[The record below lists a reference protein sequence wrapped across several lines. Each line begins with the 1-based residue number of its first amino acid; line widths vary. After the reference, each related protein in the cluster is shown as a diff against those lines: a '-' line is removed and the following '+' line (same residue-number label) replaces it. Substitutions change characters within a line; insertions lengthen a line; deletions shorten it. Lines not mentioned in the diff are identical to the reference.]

1 MTGQEGA
8 TPQTLPEPGKN
19 GGFGSLFFEGLP
31 TMTGIVT
38 IVAQPFAQDSMKKMF
53 ALPDWLPALIALA
66 AAGLL
71 ALYRM
76 RIVRKSGLSECA
88 ICCPI
93 LVFIIFSAYV
103 SGNNVVYYAKE
114 GVSKAGVQNVTTGKV
129 DEESLAKQNEEVRI
143 LRSQLEN
150 ANEMIKKL
158 AGVLNIP
165 QSAPVPEKHSS
176 LSSVFKLARLS
187 WEDTA
192 YAQNPQ
198 PERRET
204 DRSETLDQ
212 QRLQQL
218 QEELKKYQQT
228 QQTLDKELKDLRQQ
242 QQKPPEQQQAPL
254 IKSW

>member
-1 MTGQEGA
+1 
-8 TPQTLPEPGKN
+8 LPEPGKN

-53 ALPDWLPALIALA
+53 AIPEWLPALIALA

-114 GVSKAGVQNVTTGKV
+114 GVSKASVQNVTTAKV
-129 DEESLAKQNEEVRI
+129 DEESVAKQNEEVRI

-150 ANEMIKKL
+150 ANVMIKKL
-158 AGVLNIP
+158 ASALNIS
-165 QSAPVPEKHSS
+165 QSAPAPEKHSS
-176 LSSVFKLARLS
+176 LSSVFKLAGLS

-198 PERRET
+198 PERGES
-204 DRSETLDQ
+204 DRSGTIDQ

-218 QEELKKYQQT
+218 QEELKKYQQS
-228 QQTLDKELKDLRQQ
+228 QQTADKELKNLQQQ
-242 QQKPPEQQQAPL
+242 QQKPPQPPRAPL